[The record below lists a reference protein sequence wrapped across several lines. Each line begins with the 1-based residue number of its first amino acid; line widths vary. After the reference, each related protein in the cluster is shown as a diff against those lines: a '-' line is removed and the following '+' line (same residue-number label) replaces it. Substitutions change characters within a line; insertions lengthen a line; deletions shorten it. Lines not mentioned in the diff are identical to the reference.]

1 VTLSSTIAAVNAA
14 VAVEVPGTASSVGW
28 AEADDAGA
36 AGRVRWLPI
45 SDDPT
50 AAPKLSATTDGLS
63 RALVG
68 LSSTFDVE
76 CWASTYE
83 ATLTLRDALV
93 RALFGVVGST
103 AFALGSGRWA
113 QGDALTSGA
122 SVTLRV
128 TLRAYVSATAPTVA
142 TVATTAFDTTGATDG
157 DGILF
162 VPSDS

>member
-1 VTLSSTIAAVNAA
+1 MTISTTIAAVNAA
-14 VAVEVPGTASSVGW
+14 VAVEVSGTASSVGW
-28 AEADDAGA
+28 DTADDAGST
-36 AGRVRWLPI
+36 GRVRWLPI

-50 AAPKLSATTDGLS
+50 AAPKLSATADGLS

-76 CWASTYE
+76 CWAATYE

-93 RALFGVVGST
+93 RALFGVVGPT

-113 QGDALTSGA
+113 QGDSLTSGT

-142 TVATTAFDTTGATDG
+142 TVATVAFDTTGAVTG
-157 DGILF
+157 GGEIL